1 MKDYIQKCSSFF
13 EWYLQMEMTGINPF
27 KGMRFKKTRKD
38 SETKNAYN
46 HADLQKLFSTDIHT
60 QKKYKHPHYYWLPL
74 LGLYTGARLNELC
87 QFYKQ
92 DIFVEEGIWVIRVD
106 DQLEG
111 QG

>member
-1 MKDYIQKCSSFF
+1 
-13 EWYLQMEMTGINPF
+13 MEMTGINPF